1 VLTPTLPPLSEW
13 ESFYVI
19 IGSSAAALTG
29 LMFVVVTLSAETGR
43 VGERAMR
50 AFASPTVVHFCA
62 VLLIAAV
69 LSTPGHTVASLS
81 LCLGAIALAG
91 LAYTGWVALQALRQQ
106 DYKPVLSDWVWHT
119 ILPPI
124 AYATLLAAAVLARR
138 HPAAALYLVAAIALL
153 LLFVG
158 LHNAW
163 DSVVWTALAR
173 AQSTRGAEG
182 ESNNSD
188 AAA

>member
-29 LMFVVVTLSAETGR
+29 LMFVVITLSAEVGR
-43 VGERAMR
+43 VGERGMQ
-50 AFASPTVVHFCA
+50 AFATPTVVHFCA

-69 LSTPGHTVASLS
+69 LSTPGHTAGSLS
-81 LCLGAIALAG
+81 LCLGATALAG
-91 LAYTGWVALQALRQQ
+91 LAYTAWVAIEARRQK
-106 DYKPVLSDWVWHT
+106 DYQPVLSDWVWHT
-119 ILPPI
+119 ILPPL
-124 AYATLLAAAVLARR
+124 AYASLLVAAVLARR
-138 HPAAALYLVAAIALL
+138 HSAAALYVVGATALL

-163 DSVVWTALAR
+163 DSVVWTALTR
-173 AQSTRGAEG
+173 AQSSRGTKAASG
-182 ESNNSD
+182 DSD
-188 AAA
+188 AA